1 MTTNEQV
8 FADKNNKTIKMNS
21 LKIKDT
27 EQLTI
32 VQYAYESIMYV
43 GQSVCPSIPSTCTC
57 HTSATF
63 HF

>member
-32 VQYAYESIMYV
+32 EHNMLIKA
-43 GQSVCPSIPSTCTC
+43 
-57 HTSATF
+57 
-63 HF
+63 